1 MKKLRNI
8 LLSVTMILVVILT
21 TACTNKDDTTT
32 KKDTNATKTFVRKQ
46 NGVKSTVTYTYIE
59 NEDKVL
65 KQTTVNEGVYAELPS
80 AKTKEAVQKVLEP
93 IAKKYQGIKGIKHSI
108 DYQEDKFVENLEIDY
123 ENIDYE
129 KAKGILG
136 KDFADPSKTKISM
149 KKTEELLTG
158 QGFKEQ
164 K

>member
-1 MKKLRNI
+1 MKKIRNV
-8 LLSVTMILVVILT
+8 LLSMAMIFIVVLS
-21 TACTNKDDTTT
+21 TACSSKEAAT
-32 KKDTNATKTFVRKQ
+32 ATKTYVLEK
-46 NGVKSTVTYTYIE
+46 NGLKTTIVYTYIE
-59 NEDKVL
+59 KEDKVV
-65 KQTTVNEGVYAELPS
+65 KQTTKNEGIYAQLPS
-80 AKTKEAVQKVLEP
+80 TKTKEEAQKVLDP